1 MVELILGDCME
12 AIGVLE
18 DGSIDAVI
26 TDPPYGISYKSG
38 MRDRF
43 DVIAGDDVTQVD
55 FIGEVTPKLRDTGC
69 MAVFSRWDVQQKV
82 ADAMSAA
89 GLDVTSIIVWDKD
102 SHGMGDLKKGFAPGY
117 ETIVFGAM
125 QGFSFPTRRP
135 KNIIRVKKVG
145 GGELV
150 HPNEKPI
157 PLLRWIIEA
166 VTRPGDVVLDC
177 YMGSGTTGVA
187 CKQTGRDFVGMEID
201 PRYYN
206 VAQGRIERGVRDPVQ
221 QMMI

>member
-12 AIGVLE
+12 AIGALE

-38 MRDRF
+38 RSDRF
-43 DVIAGDDVTQVD
+43 EVIAGDDVTQVD
-55 FIGEVTPKLRDTGC
+55 FIGAVLPKLRDTGC

-89 GLDVTSIIVWDKD
+89 GLDVTSVIVWDKD

-125 QGFSFPTRRP
+125 PGFSFPAHRP

-145 GGELV
+145 GGTSSPERKADTAFEVDNRSGDTAGGRSARLLHGKRHDGRGLQADRPELCG
-150 HPNEKPI
+150 HGDRPA
-157 PLLRWIIEA
+157 LLQRG
-166 VTRPGDVVLDC
+166 T
-177 YMGSGTTGVA
+177 GSDRA
-187 CKQTGRDFVGMEID
+187 GR
-201 PRYYN
+201 
-206 VAQGRIERGVRDPVQ
+206 
-221 QMMI
+221 

>member
-55 FIGEVTPKLRDTGC
+55 FIGEATPKLRDTGC

-82 ADAMSAA
+82 ADAMSEA

-102 SHGMGDLKKGFAPGY
+102 GHGMGDLKKGFAPGY

-125 QGFSFPTRRP
+125 PGFSFPTRRP
-135 KNIIRVKKVG
+135 KNIIRVKKVWG
-145 GGELV
+145 GGTSPSERKA
-150 HPNEKPI
+150 HTAFEMDCRSGDPAGGRGAR
-157 PLLRWIIEA
+157 LLHGQRHDGRGLQA
-166 VTRPGDVVLDC
+166 DRTGLCGHGDRPTLLQR
-177 YMGSGTTGVA
+177 GTGTDRA
-187 CKQTGRDFVGMEID
+187 GR
-201 PRYYN
+201 
-206 VAQGRIERGVRDPVQ
+206 
-221 QMMI
+221 

>member
-12 AIGVLE
+12 AIGALE

-38 MRDRF
+38 RSDRF
-43 DVIAGDDVTQVD
+43 EVIAGDDVTQVD
-55 FIGEVTPKLRDTGC
+55 FIGAVLPKLRDTGC

-89 GLDVTSIIVWDKD
+89 GLDVTSVIVWDKD

-125 QGFSFPTRRP
+125 PGFSFPAHRP

-145 GGELV
+145 GELA

-187 CKQTGRDFVGMEID
+187 CKQIGRNFVGMEID
-201 PRYYN
+201 PHYYS